1 MADLSHKLQSILQDA
16 SSAALAEAE
25 SVKVA
30 SETTPV
36 QISSE
41 YAAGLVKVANLLRN
55 VSSDP
60 TYTELNSFIA
70 ELRNGHR

>member
-16 SSAALAEAE
+16 SSTALAEAE

-30 SETTPV
+30 SEITPV

-41 YAAGLVKVANLLRN
+41 DAAGLVKVANLLRN